1 MTVDRMASATQDSAP
16 SNSTTQNSATQNSA
30 TPDLANLIRAVD
42 EADSSAKLV
51 GAVRSLAAAKDPAA
65 IPTLM
70 AALGYN
76 NPGAAVAAVD
86 GLVALGEAAVEPML
100 AQVDGY
106 NYTARSWALRALSQ
120 IADPRALE
128 LLLAAAET
136 DFAPSV
142 RRAAA
147 QGLGS
152 LRWARMDPDQIPI
165 ARDRILAVLTIN
177 ATDLEWVV
185 RYAAIAGLEGLAKA
199 QPVLVDR
206 VLVVLHERS
215 ANDAELVARLRAQWA
230 IEQLQELDSVAP

>member
-1 MTVDRMASATQDSAP
+1 MTGDQGTNQATQPTASPA
-16 SNSTTQNSATQNSA
+16 
-30 TPDLANLIRAVD
+30 LAQLIRAVD

-51 GAVRSLAAAKDPAA
+51 GAVRSLAAAQDPAA

-70 AALGYN
+70 SALGYN
-76 NPGAAVAAVD
+76 NPGAAVAAVE
-86 GLVALGEAAVEPML
+86 GLVALGDVAVEPIL

-106 NYTARSWALRALSQ
+106 NYTARSWALRALAQ

-147 QGLGS
+147 QGLGA
-152 LRWARMDPDQIPI
+152 LQWERMEPNQVPI
-165 ARDRILAVLTIN
+165 ARDRVLAVLTVN

-185 RYAAIAGLEGLAKA
+185 RYAAIAGLDGLLRS
-199 QPVLVDR
+199 QPLLRERILGVLQERSQQDAD
-206 VLVVLHERS
+206 LVV
-215 ANDAELVARLRAQWA
+215 RLRAQWA
-230 IEQLQELDSVAP
+230 IERLAAVAT

>member
-1 MTVDRMASATQDSAP
+1 MTGDQGTNQATQQTASPA
-16 SNSTTQNSATQNSA
+16 
-30 TPDLANLIRAVD
+30 LAQLIRAVD

-51 GAVRSLAAAKDPAA
+51 GAVRSLAAARDPAA

-70 AALGYN
+70 SALGYN
-76 NPGAAVAAVD
+76 NPGAAVAAVE
-86 GLVALGEAAVEPML
+86 GLVALGDVAVEPIL

-106 NYTARSWALRALSQ
+106 NYTARSWALRALAQ

-147 QGLGS
+147 QGLGA
-152 LRWARMDPDQIPI
+152 LQWERMELSQVPI
-165 ARDRILAVLTIN
+165 ARDRVLAVLTVN

-185 RYAAIAGLEGLAKA
+185 RYAAIAGLDGLLRS
-199 QPVLVDR
+199 QPLLRERILGVLQERSQQDAD
-206 VLVVLHERS
+206 LVV
-215 ANDAELVARLRAQWA
+215 RLRAQWA
-230 IEQLQELDSVAP
+230 IERLAAVAT

>member
-1 MTVDRMASATQDSAP
+1 MAPATSVSQNLAP
-16 SNSTTQNSATQNSA
+16 Q
-30 TPDLANLIRAVD
+30 DLAQLIRAVD

-51 GAVRSLAAAKDPAA
+51 GAVRSLAAARDPEA

-152 LRWARMDPDQIPI
+152 LRWERMEPEQVPI
-165 ARDRILAVLTIN
+165 ARSRILGVLTTN

-185 RYAAIAGLEGLAKA
+185 RYAAIAGLEGLAKG
-199 QPVLVDR
+199 QPVLIDSIQGILQDR
-206 VLVVLHERS
+206 SL
-215 ANDAELVARLRAQWA
+215 NDAELVVRLRAQWA
-230 IEQLQELDSVAP
+230 IEQLPTP

>member
-1 MTVDRMASATQDSAP
+1 MTGDQGTNQATQQTASPA
-16 SNSTTQNSATQNSA
+16 
-30 TPDLANLIRAVD
+30 LAQLIRAVD

-51 GAVRSLAAAKDPAA
+51 SAVRSLAAAQDPAA
-65 IPTLM
+65 IPALM
-70 AALGYN
+70 SALGYN
-76 NPGAAVAAVD
+76 NPGAAVAAVE
-86 GLVALGEAAVEPML
+86 GLVALGDVAVEPML

-106 NYTARSWALRALSQ
+106 NYTARSWALRALAQ

-152 LRWARMDPDQIPI
+152 LRWERMEPSQVPI
-165 ARDRILAVLTIN
+165 ARDRVLAVLTVN

-185 RYAAIAGLEGLAKA
+185 RYAAIAGLDGLLRS
-199 QPVLVDR
+199 QPLLRERILGVLQERSQQDSD
-206 VLVVLHERS
+206 LVV
-215 ANDAELVARLRAQWA
+215 RLRAQWA
-230 IEQLQELDSVAP
+230 IERLAAVTT

>member
-1 MTVDRMASATQDSAP
+1 MAPATSAP
-16 SNSTTQNSATQNSA
+16 QNLAPQ
-30 TPDLANLIRAVD
+30 DLAQLIRAVD

-51 GAVRSLAAAKDPAA
+51 GAVRSLAAARDPGA

-86 GLVALGEAAVEPML
+86 GLVALGESAVEPML

-152 LRWARMDPDQIPI
+152 LRWERMASAQIPT
-165 ARDRILAVLTIN
+165 ARDRILGVLTTN

-185 RYAAIAGLEGLAKA
+185 RYAAIAGLEGLAKG
-199 QPVLVDR
+199 QPVLIDSIQGILQDR
-206 VLVVLHERS
+206 SL
-215 ANDAELVARLRAQWA
+215 NDAELVVRLRAQWA
-230 IEQLQELDSVAP
+230 IEQLPALAPATAPTP